1 MGRPSVT
8 SPSGR
13 LRQVRADGTPVYTY
27 AERPGVPPVS
37 VVPMHDGEA
46 PAPLATHQG
55 HTHDFHVLV
64 YVAAGPGHESAG
76 IRVGDRRVRLRPGSL
91 HSVPPGQVVTA
102 EALHELTGTLA
113 WSVAFTPAAVPTL
126 ASLSPLAWEHHPL
139 LALFAGNGADAEV
152 PPADRPRWET
162 WLADLAEETSTPT
175 RTGSHEAATALLT
188 RILVASARL
197 APPDE
202 ARAQTSADPL
212 VTGAFEQIEATFRD
226 PVTATEIAHA
236 LGYTPGHL
244 TTVLRQRTGRTLL
257 DWLTE
262 RRLTEARRLLRETD
276 LPLGVVAA
284 RCGFG
289 DAGYLVRRFRARYGI
304 TPGRWRTGRDG

>member
-13 LRQVRADGTPVYTY
+13 LKGVRADGTPVYTY
-27 AERPGVPPVS
+27 TERPGLPPVS
-37 VVPMHDGEA
+37 VTPVHDGGV

-64 YVAAGPGHESAG
+64 YVAESATHESG
-76 IRVGDRRVRLRPGSL
+76 RIRIGSRRVRLRPGSL
-91 HSVPPGQVVTA
+91 HAVPPGQVVTA
-102 EALHELTGTLA
+102 ETLHELGGTVA
-113 WSVAFTPAAVPTL
+113 WSVAFTPAAVPAL
-126 ASLSPLAWEHHPL
+126 ADLSPLAWAHHPL
-139 LALFAGNGADAEV
+139 LALFTGDGADTEV
-152 PPADRPRWET
+152 PLAERPRWEA
-162 WLADLAEETSTPT
+162 WLADLAEETAAPG
-175 RTGSHEAATALLT
+175 RTGSHEATTALLT
-188 RILVASARL
+188 RILVASSRL
-197 APPDE
+197 APAD
-202 ARAQTSADPL
+202 ARDAQASSDPL
-212 VTGAFEQIEATFRD
+212 VSGVFDEIEATFRS
-226 PVTATEIAHA
+226 PVTATEIARA

-276 LPLGVVAA
+276 LPLGVVAT

-289 DAGYLVRRFRARYGI
+289 DAGYLVRRFRTRYGI